1 MAFDPKR
8 TAVVVIEYQNDFASE
23 DGALHGA
30 VRDVMQSTGILEN
43 GAGW

>member
-1 MAFDPKR
+1 MAFDPKHR
-8 TAVVVIEYQNDFASE
+8 RGSDREQNDIASE